1 MTPAKKLDRG
11 RRGAKSSGVSKGFA
25 GDALE
30 RLGVSDRAAWRAWL
44 EKNHT
49 RDAGVWLVSFKK
61 ATGKPRVGYDASVE
75 EALCFGWI
83 DSVERSIDHEQL
95 MQLFTPRRSRSVWSQ
110 SNKARVEKL
119 IAAGLM
125 RPAGLARIEQARQDG
140 SWDAYTVVESLEV
153 PADLAAAFEAGPPG
167 ARPNWDVFSP
177 SSRRAILWWVHTARR
192 PETRAQRIAQ
202 VVSEAAKNRRANFPE
217 DRRRGNEVS
226 GTANSRKAR

>member
-1 MTPAKKLDRG
+1 VSASKASSGTTPAKKPRRAAL
-11 RRGAKSSGVSKGFA
+11 RGAARTSAGTKRFA

-30 RLGVSDRAAWRAWL
+30 RLVLSERAAWRVWL
-44 EKNHT
+44 EENHA

-61 ATGKPRVGYDASVE
+61 ATGKPRVGYDGSVE

-83 DSVERSIDHEQL
+83 DSTERSVDESRL

-125 RPAGLARIEQARQDG
+125 RPQGLAKIEQARLDG
-140 SWDAYTVVESLEV
+140 SWDAYSVVESLEV
-153 PADLAAAFEAGPPG
+153 PADLQVAFEAGPEG
-167 ARPNWDVFSP
+167 ARPNWEAFSP
-177 SSRRAILWWVHTARR
+177 SSRRAILWWVHSAKR

-217 DRRRGNEVS
+217 DRRRG
-226 GTANSRKAR
+226 